1 MMKNAE
7 LDPIEL
13 EIAWGQL
20 VAIIDEAALA
30 LVQTAFS
37 AVVREAKDY
46 TIVLMDT
53 EGRVIAQPTVSA
65 PAFNGTMPRTMRH
78 FLERVPPAG
87 WRPDDL
93 IVTNDPWMGTGHL
106 NDVNSAFPIFYD
118 GNLICFVGV
127 VAHMA
132 DIGGIIWS
140 AAATEVFEEGIQIPI
155 LKLFDAGKPNDT
167 AFAFIRQNVRQ
178 PEIVTGDLYAMYAAA
193 EVVARGLYRFLDGF
207 GEERWPGLCTEIWD
221 RSEAVIR
228 KEIRAFKDGTYA
240 YQIDLD
246 GRETP
251 LKIMVTVTVEGDTIF
266 VDYEG
271 TSPQVA
277 YGINSPFC
285 YTFSYTCYSL
295 KCLCNPD
302 VPNNDGTFRA
312 FQMKAPEGS
321 ILNPRYPAP
330 TAARPLAGQPVYAAL
345 FGALAEVVPDRV
357 IAECSTPRPTVI
369 VNGVGTDGQRF
380 HSTFFFMGGLGAWAK
395 GDGGTCLPFPTNI
408 QSTPIEVAE
417 SNAPLLFE
425 CKALVP
431 DSGGAGRWR
440 GGLGQEVVIRNLSPN
455 RMRLSIMSERTKQ
468 PPQGRFGGKPGG
480 LPRFDLADG
489 TEADSKGIS
498 WVEPDENI
506 TIRSH
511 GGGGF
516 GAPEDRPAEIVA
528 TDLVDGYITDQAA
541 KEVYGR

>member
-1 MMKNAE
+1 MSWKAE

-20 VAIIDEAALA
+20 VAIIDEAALT

-53 EGRVIAQPTVSA
+53 KGRVVAQPTVSA

-78 FLERVPPAG
+78 FLERVPPEQ
-87 WRPDDL
+87 WHPDDL
-93 IVTNDPWMGTGHL
+93 VVTNDSWMGTGHL
-106 NDVNSAFPIFYD
+106 NDVNSAFPVFYD
-118 GNLICFVGV
+118 GSLIGFVGV

-155 LKLFDAGKPNDT
+155 LKLFDAGQPNDT

-178 PEIVTGDLYAMYAAA
+178 PEIVAGDLYAMYAAA
-193 EVVARGLYRFLDGF
+193 NVVADGLRRFLDGF
-207 GEERWPGLCTEIWD
+207 GEERWPDLCGEIWD
-221 RSEAVIR
+221 RSEAAIR
-228 KEIRAFKDGTYA
+228 KEIQAFKDGTYA

-246 GRETP
+246 GKENP
-251 LKIMVTVTVEGDTIF
+251 LKIITTVTVEGDTIF

-285 YTFSYTCYSL
+285 YSFSYTCYSL

-302 VPNNDGTFRA
+302 IPNNDGTFRA
-312 FQMKAPEGS
+312 FQIKAPEGS

-357 IAECSTPRPTVI
+357 IAECATPRPTVI
-369 VNGVGTDGQRF
+369 ASGVSADGRRF
-380 HSTFFFMGGLGAWAK
+380 HSTFFFMGGLGAWAQ

-417 SNAPLLFE
+417 GNAPLLFE
-425 CKALVP
+425 HKALVP

-468 PPQGRFGGKPGG
+468 PPQGRFGGRAGG
-480 LPRFDLADG
+480 LPRFELADG

-498 WVEPDENI
+498 WVEPGENV

-516 GAPEDRPAEIVA
+516 GPPEDRPAEILA
-528 TDLVDGYITDQAA
+528 SDLIDGYITDRAI
-541 KEVYGR
+541 EEDYGR

>member
-1 MMKNAE
+1 M
-7 LDPIEL
+7 
-13 EIAWGQL
+13 
-20 VAIIDEAALA
+20 AIIDEAALT
-30 LVQTAFS
+30 LVRTAFS

-78 FLERVPPAG
+78 FLGRVPLEG

-118 GNLICFVGV
+118 GGLICFVGV

-155 LKLFDAGKPNDT
+155 LKLFDAGRPNDT
-167 AFAFIRQNVRQ
+167 ALAFIRQNVRQ

-193 EVVARGLYRFLDGF
+193 EVVARGLRRFLDGF

-221 RSEAVIR
+221 RSEAAIR

-251 LKIMVTVTVEGDTIF
+251 LKIMATVTVEGDTIF

-277 YGINSPFC
+277 YGINSPYC

-302 VPNNDGTFRA
+302 VLNNDGTFRA
-312 FQMKAPEGS
+312 FEMKAPEGS

-330 TAARPLAGQPVYAAL
+330 TAARPLAGQPVYAVL
-345 FGALAEVVPDRV
+345 FGALAEVAPDRV

-369 VNGVGTDGQRF
+369 VSGLRADGRRF
-380 HSTFFFMGGLGAWAK
+380 HSTFFFMGGLGAGAK

-425 CKALVP
+425 RKALVP

-468 PPQGRFGGKPGG
+468 APQGRFGGQAGG
-480 LPRFDLADG
+480 LPRFKLGDG
-489 TEADSKGIS
+489 AEADSKGIS
-498 WVEPDENI
+498 WVEPGENV

-511 GGGGF
+511 GGGSF
-516 GAPEDRPAEIVA
+516 GPPKDRPAEIVA
-528 TDLVDGYITDQAA
+528 TDLIDGYVTDQAA

>member
-1 MMKNAE
+1 MRK
-7 LDPIEL
+7 LGFDPIEL

-20 VAIIDEAALA
+20 VAIIDEAALT

-53 EGRVIAQPTVSA
+53 KGRVIVQPTVSA

-78 FLERVPPAG
+78 FLESVPLEE
-87 WRPDDL
+87 WRPGDL

-118 GNLICFVGV
+118 GILICFVGV

-140 AAATEVFEEGIQIPI
+140 AAATEVFEEGLQIPI
-155 LKLFDAGKPNDT
+155 LKLFEAGTPNET

-178 PEIVTGDLYAMYAAA
+178 PEIVSGDLYAMYAAA
-193 EVVARGLYRFLDGF
+193 EVVGRGLLLFLESF
-207 GEERWPGLCTEIWD
+207 GVQHWSGLCTEIWD
-221 RSEAVIR
+221 RSESAIR
-228 KEIRAFKDGTYA
+228 EEIRAFKNGTYT
-240 YQIDLD
+240 YGIDLD

-251 LKIMVTVTVEGDTIF
+251 LKIIAAVTIENDMIM

-302 VPNNDGTFRA
+302 VPNNEGTFRA
-312 FQMKAPEGS
+312 FKIKAPKGT
-321 ILNPRYPAP
+321 ILNPQFPAP
-330 TAARPLAGQPVYAAL
+330 TAARPLSGQPVYAAL
-345 FGALAEVVPDRV
+345 FGALAEVMPDRV
-357 IAECSTPRPTVI
+357 IAECSTPRPTII
-369 VNGVGTDGQRF
+369 VNGSHADGRRF

-408 QSTPIEVAE
+408 RSTPIEIAE

-425 CKALVP
+425 RKALVS

-440 GGLGQEVVIRNLSPN
+440 GGLGQEIVIRNLSPN
-455 RMRLSIMSERTKQ
+455 RIQVSIMSERTKQ
-468 PPQGRFGGKPGG
+468 PPQGRFGGQAGG
-480 LPRFDLADG
+480 LPRFKLDDG
-489 TEADSKGIS
+489 SEANSKGIS
-498 WVEPDENI
+498 WVESDEKF

-516 GAPEDRPAEIVA
+516 GPPEDRPAEIVA
-528 TDLVDGYITDQAA
+528 TDLVDGYISEQAA
-541 KEVYGR
+541 KVIYGR